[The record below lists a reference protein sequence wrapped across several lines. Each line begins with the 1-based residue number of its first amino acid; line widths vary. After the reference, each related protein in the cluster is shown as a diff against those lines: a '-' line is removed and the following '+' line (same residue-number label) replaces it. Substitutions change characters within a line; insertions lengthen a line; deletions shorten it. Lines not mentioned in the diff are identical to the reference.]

1 MRFESIKILNYR
13 QYRDVFFEFK
23 KTTEND
29 IHIIIASNGVGKTN
43 MLNAVNWCLYGDEP
57 HTSGTSS
64 SAKDKL
70 PLCNLQA
77 LADAKENEE
86 ELCEVSVEIVAS
98 EGAKSFVI
106 VRKATVNTRT
116 RITVGK
122 DVFQIKETAETGDTI
137 IHDAE
142 PSKEIVNRYLPKKI
156 REYFY
161 FDGERLLNYFN
172 VDTNTVSHIKDSIYE
187 IAQVNVVNEVEKHL
201 KEFEKKYNGQISKRV
216 PDIDK
221 KLKKVEDIES
231 SIENI
236 KIEISKL
243 TDQIAEAE
251 KAIAQADAI
260 INGTEDVV
268 EDNKKYDK
276 NNEEIKRYRAKL
288 EKVKSDLALFVR
300 KYTLLIYLYK
310 KNMATEEY
318 ILQSAESGA
327 MTLDTSVDVI
337 KQSLEEHQCR
347 ICGSELNQSAEEYL
361 QSLVDK
367 FMSSATI
374 QKLTEIKNDVHRG
387 LNIGGYEEE
396 KQELYRLIDEYEEKI
411 DELVAENDILQKRIS
426 TVSDVEAIEIEMKR
440 KVNNERTKE
449 RNIEKRGS
457 YKNELEN
464 KKRELEVAQKE
475 YNEAVS
481 KNEACE
487 ELKQYLDFVR
497 NAKMIISA
505 IRDEIVNDVKY
516 RMEKLTME
524 IFEELIWKK
533 ETYGRIELDDNFRLR
548 LFHKSTNLSCLDSCS
563 AAEKELLALAFTIA
577 LHTVSEYD
585 NLLFIDTPVGR
596 VSDDNRENF
605 SKVLLN
611 ISDKKQIILAF
622 TPSEYS
628 DEIRNVFTTS
638 TVSSFNYLGTDEA
651 TTTIKGV

>member
-13 QYRDVFFEFK
+13 QYRNVFFEFNK
-23 KTTEND
+23 ATDND

-77 LADAKENEE
+77 LAEAKENEE
-86 ELCEVSVEIVAS
+86 ELCEVSVEIIAS

-106 VRKATVNTRT
+106 IRKATVNTRT

-122 DVFQIKETAETGDTI
+122 DVFQITETAETGDTI
-137 IHDAE
+137 IHGAE
-142 PSKEIVNRYLPKKI
+142 DSKEIVNRYLPKKI

-201 KEFEKKYNGQISKRV
+201 KEFEKKYNTQISKLV
-216 PDIDK
+216 PDIEK
-221 KLKKVEDIES
+221 KLKKVEDIEA

-236 KIEISKL
+236 KNEINKL
-243 TDQIAEAE
+243 TDQITEAE

-268 EDNKKYDK
+268 EDNRKYDK
-276 NNEEIKRYRAKL
+276 NNEEIKRYRTKL
-288 EKVKSDLALFVR
+288 EKVKKDLAVFVR
-300 KYTLLIYLYK
+300 KYMLLIYLYK
-310 KNMATEEY
+310 KNKATEEY
-318 ILQSAESGA
+318 ILKSAESGA

-337 KQSLEEHQCR
+337 KKSLEEHQCK

-387 LNIGGYEEE
+387 LDIFRYEDE
-396 KQELYRLIDEYEEKI
+396 KQELFRLIDEYEEKI
-411 DELVAENDILQKRIS
+411 DELVAENDVLQRRIS
-426 TVSDVEAIEIEMKR
+426 TVSDVEAIEIEMQR
-440 KVNNERTKE
+440 KINNERTKE

-464 KKRELEVAQKE
+464 KKRELENARKE
-475 YNEAVS
+475 YDEAVS

-497 NAKMIISA
+497 NAKLIISA

-605 SKVLLN
+605 AKVLLN

-628 DEIRNVFTTS
+628 DEIRSVFS
-638 TVSSFNYLGTDEA
+638 SSAVSSFNYLGTDEA
-651 TTTIKGV
+651 TTIIKGV